1 MWKYFLS
8 KVTPNYGIFRLN
20 KNWIFK
26 KMYLDKDFAY
36 EPARFVVTVAK
47 LVWVDSKP
55 ALVAE
60 K

>member
-1 MWKYFLS
+1 
-8 KVTPNYGIFRLN
+8 
-20 KNWIFK
+20 
-26 KMYLDKDFAY
+26 MYLDKDFAY

>member
-1 MWKYFLS
+1 
-8 KVTPNYGIFRLN
+8 
-20 KNWIFK
+20 
-26 KMYLDKDFAY
+26 MYLDKDFAY

-60 K
+60 NRSVAVVIEK